1 MDLGDL
7 KFFVGLEV
15 ARTTDGINLCQRE
28 YTLEVLNDVGMLGC
42 KLVKTPMDQNLKLSK
57 YEGRELKDLSS
68 YRRLIGRL
76 LCLTIT
82 RPNITFTVHRLS
94 QFMAHP
100 QGTTLE
106 CSQQDFTVPQG
117 NSKTRFVLLK
127 QIRPAPKGLCKWRLG
142 FLP

>member
-68 YRRLIGRL
+68 Y
-76 LCLTIT
+76 
-82 RPNITFTVHRLS
+82 
-94 QFMAHP
+94 
-100 QGTTLE
+100 
-106 CSQQDFTVPQG
+106 
-117 NSKTRFVLLK
+117 
-127 QIRPAPKGLCKWRLG
+127 
-142 FLP
+142 